1 MPHTSPGIVIT
12 VILDL
17 SRKHAFCKIQE
28 HLRFVVLR
36 HVVVWFWGGN
46 PSIHFPYHLTQHC
59 FCNRINSKFFREVL
73 KALLDVPPD
82 HRSNIMPK
90 VSLGNNFLT

>member
-36 HVVVWFWGGN
+36 HVVVWFWGA
-46 PSIHFPYHLTQHC
+46 ILQYIFPTTL
-59 FCNRINSKFFREVL
+59 
-73 KALLDVPPD
+73 P
-82 HRSNIMPK
+82 NI
-90 VSLGNNFLT
+90 VFVTE